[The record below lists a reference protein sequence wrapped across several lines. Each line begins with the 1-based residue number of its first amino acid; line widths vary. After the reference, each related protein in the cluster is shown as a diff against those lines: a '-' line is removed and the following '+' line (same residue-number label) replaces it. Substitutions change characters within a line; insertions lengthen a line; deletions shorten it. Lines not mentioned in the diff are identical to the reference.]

1 MSLDVGRKLI
11 HAVLATG
18 DLSSVQTA
26 GIGVD
31 WLDDVQEKRA
41 LAAIM
46 EYASATDT
54 IGQVPG
60 ASYLVRRMA
69 MVPGAYDGTETVP
82 QLVEAM
88 KSYRMGRLLSSA
100 MQEASSLNSSDP
112 MGAYVNLISAL
123 TSRDIESLR
132 SKGRELSLHD
142 LVPEIFQHYMES
154 VSAQGITGV
163 PTPFAA
169 LTHSTKGWQRGD
181 MYCLYASKKSFKCI
195 SLDAPILQRD
205 GTFEHLSR
213 LPESCE
219 VPSFTQATGQ
229 SRWAKATR
237 FESGTKPG
245 VELVTS
251 SGRRLRSSWDHP
263 FMVPGFSFRRVNE
276 LKVGDWVAA
285 STRLPEADESGEV
298 SDADAHMLGLLLGDG
313 GLTKGVTFTKT
324 EPTVVAAL
332 RQHAERWGCALQA
345 IGQSGIQWSVSRVAG
360 TSKENP
366 VAAWLRDLRL
376 YGLKSVKKF
385 IPAEVFRAGR
395 TALAAMLAG
404 LLDTDGSV
412 QGSRK
417 GVVSWSTSSRRL
429 ADDVVH
435 ACLRLDLRVAV
446 RKVSDVAWR
455 VTISDVDGL
464 RRLNTLVGP
473 HMSHA
478 TKRASLELIA
488 NAKRLRD
495 VAKDGIPKTRE
506 VFELIQQE
514 AAGRPWPR
522 GAGARPETRQGPTIA
537 RRDLL
542 TVAQAWGS
550 TRIAELAS
558 AELRYERIAEL
569 NDVGPVPCWDIS
581 IEDGQDPNFLVA
593 DFVVHNSWI
602 MLLFMI
608 VALRSCEGH
617 VLFVTSEMP
626 PAQLGVR
633 LLCLLNGWNFNDYR
647 DRKIGIRTVVKMLS
661 QDGRDRIHFYQPAGF
676 DEQAVAEV
684 RGQIKRL
691 NLMGGVSLVLWDG
704 HYRSASKQEWEFIY
718 NLTRKTRALA
728 LEPEILRPPIIVATQ
743 EGSTKGQATHAV
755 YGQEASLMLYGTK
768 TGPSRLLMQTTAVR
782 EGPSVE
788 MEVEV
793 DLKRSLITQVSS
805 KSEVGEAQ
813 GAGGLV

>member
-26 GIGVD
+26 GISVD

-41 LAAIM
+41 LQAIM

-60 ASYLVRRMA
+60 TSYLVRRMA
-69 MVPGAYDGTETVP
+69 MVPGAYDGSETVP

-88 KSYRMGRLLSSA
+88 KSYRMGRLLSLA

-112 MGAYVNLISAL
+112 MGAYSKLMAAL

-132 SKGRELSLHD
+132 SRGREQSLQD
-142 LVPEIFQHYMES
+142 LVPEIFQHYMDS
-154 VSAQGITGV
+154 ISAQGITGV

-181 MYCLYASKKSFKCI
+181 MYCLYASKKSFK
-195 SLDAPILQRD
+195 
-205 GTFEHLSR
+205 
-213 LPESCE
+213 
-219 VPSFTQATGQ
+219 
-229 SRWAKATR
+229 
-237 FESGTKPG
+237 
-245 VELVTS
+245 
-251 SGRRLRSSWDHP
+251 
-263 FMVPGFSFRRVNE
+263 
-276 LKVGDWVAA
+276 
-285 STRLPEADESGEV
+285 
-298 SDADAHMLGLLLGDG
+298 
-313 GLTKGVTFTKT
+313 
-324 EPTVVAAL
+324 
-332 RQHAERWGCALQA
+332 
-345 IGQSGIQWSVSRVAG
+345 
-360 TSKENP
+360 
-366 VAAWLRDLRL
+366 
-376 YGLKSVKKF
+376 
-385 IPAEVFRAGR
+385 
-395 TALAAMLAG
+395 
-404 LLDTDGSV
+404 
-412 QGSRK
+412 
-417 GVVSWSTSSRRL
+417 
-429 ADDVVH
+429 
-435 ACLRLDLRVAV
+435 
-446 RKVSDVAWR
+446 
-455 VTISDVDGL
+455 
-464 RRLNTLVGP
+464 
-473 HMSHA
+473 
-478 TKRASLELIA
+478 
-488 NAKRLRD
+488 
-495 VAKDGIPKTRE
+495 
-506 VFELIQQE
+506 
-514 AAGRPWPR
+514 
-522 GAGARPETRQGPTIA
+522 
-537 RRDLL
+537 
-542 TVAQAWGS
+542 
-550 TRIAELAS
+550 
-558 AELRYERIAEL
+558 
-569 NDVGPVPCWDIS
+569 
-581 IEDGQDPNFLVA
+581 
-593 DFVVHNSWI
+593 SWI

-661 QDGRDRIHFYQPAGF
+661 QDGRDRIHFYQPTGF